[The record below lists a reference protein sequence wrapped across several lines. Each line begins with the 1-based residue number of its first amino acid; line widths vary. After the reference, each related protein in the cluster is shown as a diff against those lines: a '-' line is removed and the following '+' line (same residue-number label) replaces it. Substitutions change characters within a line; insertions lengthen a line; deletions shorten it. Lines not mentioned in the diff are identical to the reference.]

1 MPLEPVATL
10 DPYSIPARIG
20 DDGMGKGFR
29 AWDTK
34 LDRGSQGV
42 LVSVNL
48 CRIAAID
55 GPARSHGTEY
65 TRDWRDRSMPRCKRY
80 EPRGRIRRVAGL
92 VISVLLFSM
101 SAQAQNRMPPIPD
114 HEMTEAQKEA
124 VEEFR
129 AARGEPGGPWA
140 VILRSPE
147 LLNRLRGVS
156 DYLRFNSS
164 LPPRLSE
171 FVILITAREW
181 TQNYEWAA
189 HHRLALEGGLSPD
202 IAAAVADGRR
212 PAGMANDEEALYD
225 FCTALHRDGRVS
237 DATYAS
243 ALAEFGEQGIVDMVG
258 LSGYYTL
265 IAMMLNTARTPLPPD
280 ATPALEPFSH

>member
-1 MPLEPVATL
+1 MENWKHYKDTGRIKSV
-10 DPYSIPARIG
+10 ARIV
-20 DDGMGKGFR
+20 
-29 AWDTK
+29 
-34 LDRGSQGV
+34 V
-42 LVSVNL
+42 LVS
-48 CRIAAID
+48 
-55 GPARSHGTEY
+55 
-65 TRDWRDRSMPRCKRY
+65 
-80 EPRGRIRRVAGL
+80 
-92 VISVLLFSM
+92 LFSVGL
-101 SAQAQNRMPPIPD
+101 QAQNRMPPIPD
-114 HEMTEAQKEA
+114 EEMTEAQKEA

-129 AARGEPGGPWA
+129 AARGEPGGPWS

-189 HHRLALEGGLSPD
+189 HYPLALEGGLSPD

-212 PAGMANDEEALYD
+212 PEGMADDEKALYD

-237 DATYAS
+237 DSIYVR
-243 ALAEFGEQGIVDMVG
+243 ALAEFGEQGIVEMVG

-265 IAMMLNTARTPLPPD
+265 IAMVLNTARIPLRPN
-280 ATPALEPFSH
+280 ATPALEPFSR

>member
-1 MPLEPVATL
+1 MRHCKHYARMGQIRHVAQ
-10 DPYSIPARIG
+10 IV
-20 DDGMGKGFR
+20 MF
-29 AWDTK
+29 
-34 LDRGSQGV
+34 
-42 LVSVNL
+42 
-48 CRIAAID
+48 
-55 GPARSHGTEY
+55 
-65 TRDWRDRSMPRCKRY
+65 
-80 EPRGRIRRVAGL
+80 
-92 VISVLLFSM
+92 ISLFSL

-114 HEMTEAQKEA
+114 EEMTEAQKEA

-129 AARGEPGGPWA
+129 SARGEPRGPWS

-171 FVILITAREW
+171 FVILLTAREW

-189 HHRLALEGGLSPD
+189 HHRLAMEGGLSPD
-202 IAAAVADGRR
+202 IASAVADGRR
-212 PAGMANDEEALYD
+212 PEGMADDEAALYD

-237 DATYAS
+237 DAAYAR
-243 ALAEFGEQGIVDMVG
+243 ALDEFGEQGIVEMVG

-265 IAMMLNTARTPLPPD
+265 IAMVLNTARTPLAAD
-280 ATPALEPFSH
+280 ATPALEPFSR

>member
-1 MPLEPVATL
+1 MENWKHYKDTG
-10 DPYSIPARIG
+10 RI
-20 DDGMGKGFR
+20 KSVTR
-29 AWDTK
+29 IV
-34 LDRGSQGV
+34 V
-42 LVSVNL
+42 LVS
-48 CRIAAID
+48 
-55 GPARSHGTEY
+55 
-65 TRDWRDRSMPRCKRY
+65 
-80 EPRGRIRRVAGL
+80 
-92 VISVLLFSM
+92 LFSVGL
-101 SAQAQNRMPPIPD
+101 QAQNRMPPIPD
-114 HEMTEAQKEA
+114 EEMTEAQKEA

-129 AARGEPGGPWA
+129 AARGEPGGPWS

-189 HHRLALEGGLSPD
+189 HYPLALEGGLSPD

-212 PAGMANDEEALYD
+212 PEGMADDEKALYD

-237 DATYAS
+237 DSIYVR
-243 ALAEFGEQGIVDMVG
+243 ALAEFGEQGIVEMVG

-265 IAMMLNTARTPLPPD
+265 IAMVLNTARIPLRPN
-280 ATPALEPFSH
+280 ATPALEPFSR

>member
-1 MPLEPVATL
+1 
-10 DPYSIPARIG
+10 
-20 DDGMGKGFR
+20 
-29 AWDTK
+29 
-34 LDRGSQGV
+34 
-42 LVSVNL
+42 
-48 CRIAAID
+48 
-55 GPARSHGTEY
+55 
-65 TRDWRDRSMPRCKRY
+65 MPRCRY
-80 EPRGRIRRVAGL
+80 YDRMNRFGHVAL
-92 VISVLLFSM
+92 VVFLSSLLSM
-101 SAQAQNRMPPIPD
+101 SAQAQDRMPPIPD
-114 HEMTEAQKEA
+114 QEMTEAQKEA

-129 AARGEPGGPWA
+129 AARGDPGGPWA

-164 LPPRLSE
+164 LAPRLSE

-181 TQNYEWAA
+181 SQNYEWAA
-189 HHRLALEGGLSPD
+189 HHPLALEGGLSPA

-212 PAGMANDEEALYD
+212 PDEMAADEAALYD

-237 DATYAS
+237 DATYAR

-265 IAMMLNTARTPLPPD
+265 IAMVLNTARTPLRPD
-280 ATPALEPFSH
+280 VTPGLEPFSR

>member
-1 MPLEPVATL
+1 MGNCKHREVGV
-10 DPYSIPARIG
+10 RI
-20 DDGMGKGFR
+20 
-29 AWDTK
+29 
-34 LDRGSQGV
+34 
-42 LVSVNL
+42 
-48 CRIAAID
+48 
-55 GPARSHGTEY
+55 Y
-65 TRDWRDRSMPRCKRY
+65 
-80 EPRGRIRRVAGL
+80 RVAWVVML
-92 VISVLLFSM
+92 ILLCSISLS
-101 SAQAQNRMPPIPD
+101 AQNRMPPIPD
-114 HEMTEAQKEA
+114 EEMTEAQKEA

-156 DYLRFNSS
+156 DYLRFNST

-189 HHRLALEGGLSPD
+189 HHRLALEGGLSSD

-212 PAGMANDEEALYD
+212 PDGMADDEEALYD

-237 DATYAS
+237 DTTYAR
-243 ALAEFGEQGIVDMVG
+243 ALNEFGEQGIVEMVG

-265 IAMMLNTARTPLPPD
+265 IAMVLNTARTPLRPD
-280 ATPALEPFSH
+280 ATPGLEPFAR

>member
-1 MPLEPVATL
+1 MENWKHYKDTGRIKSV
-10 DPYSIPARIG
+10 ARIV
-20 DDGMGKGFR
+20 
-29 AWDTK
+29 
-34 LDRGSQGV
+34 V
-42 LVSVNL
+42 LVS
-48 CRIAAID
+48 
-55 GPARSHGTEY
+55 
-65 TRDWRDRSMPRCKRY
+65 
-80 EPRGRIRRVAGL
+80 
-92 VISVLLFSM
+92 LFSVGL
-101 SAQAQNRMPPIPD
+101 QAQNRMPPIPD
-114 HEMTEAQKEA
+114 EEMTEAQKEA

-129 AARGEPGGPWA
+129 AARGEPGGPWS

-164 LPPRLSE
+164 LPPRRSE

-189 HHRLALEGGLSPD
+189 HYPLALEGGLSPD

-212 PAGMANDEEALYD
+212 PEGMADDEKALYD

-237 DATYAS
+237 DSIYVR
-243 ALAEFGEQGIVDMVG
+243 ALAEFGEQGIVEMVG

-265 IAMMLNTARTPLPPD
+265 IAMVLNTARIPLRPN
-280 ATPALEPFSH
+280 ATPALEPFSR

>member
-1 MPLEPVATL
+1 
-10 DPYSIPARIG
+10 
-20 DDGMGKGFR
+20 MGNCKHYE
-29 AWDTK
+29 
-34 LDRGSQGV
+34 
-42 LVSVNL
+42 
-48 CRIAAID
+48 C
-55 GPARSHGTEY
+55 
-65 TRDWRDRSMPRCKRY
+65 RDR
-80 EPRGRIRRVAGL
+80 IWRVVQFVMLIA
-92 VISVLLFSM
+92 LFSM
-101 SAQAQNRMPPIPD
+101 SALAQNRMPPIPD
-114 HEMTEAQKEA
+114 DEMTEAQKEA
-124 VEEFR
+124 VAEFR

-140 VILRSPE
+140 VVLRSPE

-189 HHRLALEGGLSPD
+189 HHPLALEGGLNPD

-212 PAGMANDEEALYD
+212 PEGMADDEEAVYD

-237 DATYAS
+237 DAIYAR
-243 ALAEFGEQGIVDMVG
+243 ALAEFGEQGIVEMVG

-265 IAMMLNTARTPLPPD
+265 IAMVLNTARTPLRPG
-280 ATPALEPFSH
+280 ATPMLEPFSR